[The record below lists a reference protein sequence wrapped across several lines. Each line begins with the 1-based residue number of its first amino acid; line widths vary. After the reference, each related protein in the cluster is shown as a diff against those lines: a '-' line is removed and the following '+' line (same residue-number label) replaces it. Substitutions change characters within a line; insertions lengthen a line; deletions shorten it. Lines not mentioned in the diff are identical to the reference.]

1 LTQETKNAFLVIEAL
16 PPVPHNTVEAAIN
29 ELADLVKQY
38 CGGTIS
44 TVFLDKDNR
53 EVNLI

>member
-16 PPVPHNTVEAAIN
+16 PPVTRDTVETAVR

-38 CGGTIS
+38 CGGTVS
-44 TVFLDKDNR
+44 TAYLDKDNR
-53 EVNLI
+53 EIKLI

>member
-1 LTQETKNAFLVIEAL
+1 MVET
-16 PPVPHNTVEAAIN
+16 AIR

-44 TVFLDKDNR
+44 TGFLDKDNR
-53 EVNLI
+53 EVKLI